1 MPDDADRPASQGKAS
16 LNHLTETLSLDTA
29 VTRVPRS
36 RLTPPNGA
44 RAVRQAN
51 RRKEVMSPY
60 QFKISQSV
68 RFRYHERMRSAAP
81 GNYKIVGYQPNDG
94 EEPRYRIKSDLE
106 QYERIARESE
116 LSQVG

>member
-1 MPDDADRPASQGKAS
+1 VSTVRPG
-16 LNHLTETLSLDTA
+16 L
-29 VTRVPRS
+29 
-36 RLTPPNGA
+36 PPPIGA
-44 RAVRQAN
+44 RTVSLAK

-60 QFKISQSV
+60 QFKISQAV

-81 GNYKIVGYQPNDG
+81 GHYKIVGYQPNDG